1 VDNSGTC
8 LVDRE
13 IAGHNGVKRS
23 PSAVENPKPHPH
35 FGVTGL
41 LTKAEFQE
49 DV

>member
-1 VDNSGTC
+1 MDNSGTR
-8 LVDRE
+8 LVDQE

-23 PSAVENPKPHPH
+23 PNAVEKPNLHPH